1 MYSKEKYSSTMG
13 DSVYYSLKK
22 NIMHLNLKPGE
33 SISIKEIS
41 EQLEVSRSPVR
52 DSLIKLE
59 REGLVTSIPKKGTII
74 SKIDIKRVNEERFL
88 RQCVEEKVILLFLDN
103 YSESDIEQLKNR
115 IEKQKES
122 IANND
127 MQSFLEYD
135 DKFHEIFFKA
145 TNKTLCWE
153 ILKNNSGHYRRVRRM
168 VLWEDQ
174 VIQYVI
180 EQHEQ
185 MIELIINKDKE
196 ELKKL
201 TEKHLGQ
208 QYEEEKILMEKY
220 DEYFEKN
227 IDEKD
232 NEISFLKRDFL
243 KNMR

>member
-1 MYSKEKYSSTMG
+1 MYSKEKYASTMG

-59 REGLVTSIPKKGTII
+59 REGLITSIPKKGTII
-74 SKIDIKRVNEERFL
+74 SKIDLGRVNEERFL
-88 RQCVEEKVILLFLDN
+88 RQCVEEKVILLFLDK
-103 YSESDIEQLKNR
+103 YLDSDIEQLKNR

-122 IANND
+122 IENND
-127 MQSFLEYD
+127 IQSFLEYD

-145 TNKTLCWE
+145 TNKMICWE
-153 ILKNNSGHYRRVRRM
+153 TLKNTSGHYRRVRM
-168 VLWEDQ
+168 MSLWEAQ
-174 VIQYVI
+174 VIKHII

-185 MIELIINKDKE
+185 MIELIINKDKG

-201 TEKHLGQ
+201 TELHLNQ
-208 QYEEEKILMEKY
+208 QDEQEKILMEKY
-220 DEYFEKN
+220 AEYFEKN

-232 NEISFLKRDFL
+232 NELSFLKRDFL

>member
-1 MYSKEKYSSTMG
+1 
-13 DSVYYSLKK
+13 
-22 NIMHLNLKPGE
+22 
-33 SISIKEIS
+33 
-41 EQLEVSRSPVR
+41 
-52 DSLIKLE
+52 
-59 REGLVTSIPKKGTII
+59 
-74 SKIDIKRVNEERFL
+74 
-88 RQCVEEKVILLFLDN
+88 
-103 YSESDIEQLKNR
+103 
-115 IEKQKES
+115 
-122 IANND
+122 
-127 MQSFLEYD
+127 
-135 DKFHEIFFKA
+135 
-145 TNKTLCWE
+145 
-153 ILKNNSGHYRRVRRM
+153 M

-208 QYEEEKILMEKY
+208 QDEEEKILMEKY

-232 NEISFLKRDFL
+232 DEISFLKRDFL

>member
-1 MYSKEKYSSTMG
+1 
-13 DSVYYSLKK
+13 
-22 NIMHLNLKPGE
+22 
-33 SISIKEIS
+33 
-41 EQLEVSRSPVR
+41 
-52 DSLIKLE
+52 
-59 REGLVTSIPKKGTII
+59 
-74 SKIDIKRVNEERFL
+74 
-88 RQCVEEKVILLFLDN
+88 
-103 YSESDIEQLKNR
+103 
-115 IEKQKES
+115 
-122 IANND
+122 
-127 MQSFLEYD
+127 
-135 DKFHEIFFKA
+135 
-145 TNKTLCWE
+145 
-153 ILKNNSGHYRRVRRM
+153 M